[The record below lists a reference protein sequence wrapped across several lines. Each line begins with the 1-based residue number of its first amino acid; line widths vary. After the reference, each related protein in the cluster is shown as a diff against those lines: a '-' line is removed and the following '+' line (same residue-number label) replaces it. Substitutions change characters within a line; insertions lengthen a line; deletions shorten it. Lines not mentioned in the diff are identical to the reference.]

1 MSCLYF
7 YVELTFRRI
16 GYLDAGRLPDLV
28 FGGGITECL
37 TGPLSIIKELLFLT

>member
-16 GYLDAGRLPDLV
+16 GYLDAGRLPNLV
-28 FGGGITECL
+28 LGGITECL